1 MVQQVTEF
9 DTADDLDFYPESD
22 GQPMAENTI
31 QFRWIVLIKEGLEI
45 LFASVLDVFVA
56 GDLLWYPVRGNKYIK
71 CAPDAMVAIGRPK
84 GDRGSYIQ
92 HLEGNVA
99 PQVVF
104 EVLSPGNRS
113 AEMKRKFNFYQ
124 KYGVEEYYIY
134 DPIKNNLQGWLRS
147 NSILKPIA
155 NINNWTSPRL
165 NIKFVLT
172 PTTLEIY
179 HPNGRKFSTPVEIE
193 QRCQQAEQ
201 QAQLERQQRLQ
212 AEQQAQLE
220 RQQRLQAEQQAQLE
234 RQQRLQAEQ
243 QAQLERQQRELE
255 RQARFDAVRQLLQ
268 MGLSVEQVA
277 QALSLTV
284 EEVEQIR

>member
-22 GQPMAENTI
+22 GKPMAENTI

-71 CAPDAMVAIGRPK
+71 CAPDAMVVFGRPK
-84 GDRGSYIQ
+84 GDRGAYVQ
-92 HLEGNVA
+92 HREGNVA

-147 NSILKPIA
+147 NRVLLPIT

-165 NIKFVLT
+165 KIKFVLT
-172 PTTLEIY
+172 PATLEIY
-179 HPNGRKFSTPVEIE
+179 DPNGEKFLTPVELKQE
-193 QRCQQAEQ
+193 SK
-201 QAQLERQQRLQ
+201 LERQQRQQ
-212 AEQQAQLE
+212 AEQKAQ
-220 RQQRLQAEQQAQLE
+220 QAEQKAQQAEQKA
-234 RQQRLQAEQ
+234 QQAEQKAQQAEQ

-277 QALSLTV
+277 QALSLTI

>member
-22 GQPMAENTI
+22 GKPMAENTI

-45 LFASVLDVFVA
+45 FFASALNVFVA

-71 CAPDAMVAIGRPK
+71 CAPDAMVVFGRPK
-84 GDRGSYIQ
+84 GDRGAYVQ
-92 HLEGNVA
+92 HREGNVA

-179 HPNGRKFSTPVEIE
+179 DPNGEKFLTPVELKE
-193 QRCQQAEQ
+193 ESKLERQQRQQAEQ

-212 AEQQAQLE
+212 AEQKAQ
-220 RQQRLQAEQQAQLE
+220 
-234 RQQRLQAEQ
+234 QAEQ

-277 QALSLTV
+277 QALSLTI

>member
-45 LFASVLDVFVA
+45 FFASALDVFVA

-71 CAPDAMVAIGRPK
+71 CAPDAMVVFGRPK
-84 GDRGSYIQ
+84 GDRGSYVQ
-92 HLEGNVA
+92 HREGNVA

-104 EVLSPGNRS
+104 EVLSPGNRR

-134 DPIKNNLQGWLRS
+134 DPIKNILQGWLRS
-147 NSILKPIA
+147 NSILNPIA

-172 PTTLEIY
+172 PATLEIY
-179 HPNGRKFSTPVEIE
+179 DPNGEKFLTPVELKE
-193 QRCQQAEQ
+193 ESKLERQRRQQAEQ
-201 QAQLERQQRLQ
+201 L
-212 AEQQAQLE
+212 
-220 RQQRLQAEQQAQLE
+220 
-234 RQQRLQAEQ
+234 
-243 QAQLERQQRELE
+243 AQLERQQRELE
-255 RQARFDAVRQLLQ
+255 RQARLDAVRKLLQ